1 MKKLFIILVM
11 ICLSLPVFA
20 SDMNDYTPIVPYARM
35 YNPNVPTK
43 PIIYDNSEQQAYH
56 KKLKQAYFKKYS
68 KRVDA
73 KTIEFNAPEGA
84 YYKEVVEPYYE
95 YLKTH
100 PCKMEPLNKY

>member
-1 MKKLFIILVM
+1 MKKLFIILVL
-11 ICLSLPVFA
+11 ICLSLPV
-20 SDMNDYTPIVPYARM
+20 SARNG
-35 YNPNVPTK
+35 NPNVRPYT
-43 PIIYDNSEQQAYH
+43 YDNSEQQAYH

>member
-11 ICLSLPVFA
+11 ICLSLPAFA
-20 SDMNDYTPIVPYARM
+20 RNG
-35 YNPNVPTK
+35 NPNAPSFN
-43 PIIYDNSEQQAYH
+43 YDNPEQRAYH

>member
-11 ICLSLPVFA
+11 ICLSLPAFA
-20 SDMNDYTPIVPYARM
+20 RNG
-35 YNPNVPTK
+35 NPNAPSFN
-43 PIIYDNSEQQAYH
+43 YDNPEQRAYH
-56 KKLKQAYFKKYS
+56 KKLKQAFYKKYPD
-68 KRVDA
+68 RQIA
-73 KTIEFNAPEGA
+73 PNGWETTAPEGA